1 MFSRVSGT
9 NKKYAQYGSLSH
21 RRSFLASF
29 LFDILILWYNK
40 HRRSGN
46 PCIFR
51 DSRLFCYY
59 RVISSAFNGL

>member
-29 LFDILILWYNK
+29 LFDILIYGIIASNK
-40 HRRSGN
+40 MFEAQLVEKAKWKKNVHKK
-46 PCIFR
+46 
-51 DSRLFCYY
+51 SRCE
-59 RVISSAFNGL
+59 SPA